1 MPIPLSPSQR
11 ETSTCVMR
19 LHQGTDSGWNH
30 WEKRVDKKQT
40 HTPLNVGQLF
50 WIYFLHGFDMIQYK
64 YWQYKRKGHLNY
76 YFRHSFLRF
85 SMLHWVSSGSF
96 KDNTLRL
103 SMMVRSSRFYSHQ
116 NFQVDSKNA
125 VCFFLRA
132 VYFKKAE
139 GYSKQ
144 DVYHLFQEVLCIQH
158 HFCLQ
163 ERLGLLHEMLWSP
176 PEDTEMEHST

>member
-1 MPIPLSPSQR
+1 
-11 ETSTCVMR
+11 
-19 LHQGTDSGWNH
+19 
-30 WEKRVDKKQT
+30 
-40 HTPLNVGQLF
+40 
-50 WIYFLHGFDMIQYK
+50 
-64 YWQYKRKGHLNY
+64 
-76 YFRHSFLRF
+76 
-85 SMLHWVSSGSF
+85 
-96 KDNTLRL
+96 
-103 SMMVRSSRFYSHQ
+103 MMVRSSRFYSHQ

-125 VCFFLRA
+125 VCFLLRA
-132 VYFKKAE
+132 VYVKKAE